1 MDNLVRL
8 FNNFSDV
15 MRIFHD
21 TKPQDFYREIK
32 DTLNTKNII
41 IYIMMLGTFG
51 VLSTEM
57 GVVGIL
63 PQIAEYFNVNIT
75 QAGLFVSLFALT
87 IAICGIFMPLVFS
100 KFDRKKSFILVLA
113 IFTIFSTIGAFVTDF
128 NIALICRIIPAIFH
142 PIYCGL
148 ALTVAAEI
156 VEPEKAQD
164 AVSKVIMGVSAGMI
178 IGVPITTFV
187 ATNFGYQYA
196 MIWFSI
202 VTFIALIATIIFF
215 PSLPGKEQSYGGQ
228 VSVAKTGIFIISTL
242 GVIFLN
248 AGMYTSYSYISE
260 FLNAITN
267 IFGSELSL
275 VLFIYGIASIAGNW
289 IGAKLLNS
297 NVNRT
302 VLSFPIIFSI
312 LLLGVFTFGFMKI
325 PTIILIALWGL
336 LAGIGNDISQYW
348 MVSAAPEA
356 PEFANGIF
364 LSMGNVGVT
373 IGTTI
378 AGAVV
383 LSMGVQYVML
393 AAIAV
398 LIIDLILLFIRT
410 NRYATEA

>member
-1 MDNLVRL
+1 MKN
-8 FNNFSDV
+8 
-15 MRIFHD
+15 
-21 TKPQDFYREIK
+21 E
-32 DTLNTKNII
+32 NII
-41 IYIMMLGTFG
+41 LYIMMLGTFG

-178 IGVPITTFV
+178 VGVPITTFV

-196 MIWFSI
+196 MMWFSI
-202 VTFIALIATIIFF
+202 VTLIALIATIIFF

-228 VSVAKTGIFIISTL
+228 VSVAKTEIFIISTL

-267 IFGSELSL
+267 IFGSELSI

-297 NVNRT
+297 NTNKT

-312 LLLGVFTFGFMKI
+312 LLLGVFTFGSMKI
-325 PTIILIALWGL
+325 PTIILMALWGL
-336 LAGIGNDISQYW
+336 LAGIGNDIAQYW
-348 MVSAAPEA
+348 MVSAAPQA

-398 LIIDLILLFIRT
+398 LILDLILLFIRT
-410 NRYATEA
+410 NRYTTEA

>member
-1 MDNLVRL
+1 MMKNENL
-8 FNNFSDV
+8 
-15 MRIFHD
+15 
-21 TKPQDFYREIK
+21 
-32 DTLNTKNII
+32 I

-100 KFDRKKSFILVLA
+100 KFDRKKSFILVLT

-156 VEPEKAQD
+156 VEHEKAHD

-196 MIWFSI
+196 MMWFSL
-202 VTFIALIATIIFF
+202 VTLIALIATIIFF

-267 IFGSELSL
+267 IFGSELSI

-297 NVNRT
+297 NTNKT

-312 LLLGVFTFGFMKI
+312 LLLGVFTFGSMKI
-325 PTIILIALWGL
+325 PTIILMALWGL
-336 LAGIGNDISQYW
+336 LAGIGNDIAQYW
-348 MVSAAPEA
+348 MVSAAPQA

-398 LIIDLILLFIRT
+398 LILDLILLFIRT
-410 NRYATEA
+410 NRYTTEA

>member
-1 MDNLVRL
+1 MMKNENL
-8 FNNFSDV
+8 
-15 MRIFHD
+15 
-21 TKPQDFYREIK
+21 
-32 DTLNTKNII
+32 I

>member
-1 MDNLVRL
+1 MKVWWVL
-8 FNNFSDV
+8 
-15 MRIFHD
+15 M
-21 TKPQDFYREIK
+21 KKE
-32 DTLNTKNII
+32 NII
-41 IYIMMLGTFG
+41 IYTMMLGTFG

-63 PQIAEYFNVNIT
+63 PQISQYFNVDIT

-87 IAICGIFMPLVFS
+87 IAICGIFMPLIFS

-113 IFTIFSTIGAFVTDF
+113 IFTIFSTVGAFVTDF
-128 NIALICRIIPAIFH
+128 NIALICRIIPAVFH

-178 IGVPITTFV
+178 VGVPITTFV
-187 ATNFGYQYA
+187 ASNFGYQYA
-196 MIWFSI
+196 MMWFSL
-202 VTFIALIATIIFF
+202 VTFIALVATIIFF
-215 PSLPGKEQSYGGQ
+215 PKLPGKEQSYGGQ
-228 VSVAKTGIFIISTL
+228 ISVAKTAVFIISVL

-260 FLNAITN
+260 FLNSITN
-267 IFGSELSL
+267 IFGTELSI
-275 VLFIYGIASIAGNW
+275 VLFIYGVASIFGNW
-289 IGAKLLNS
+289 LGAKLLNK
-297 NVNRT
+297 NTNTT
-302 VLSFPIIFSI
+302 VLTFPIIFSFI
-312 LLLGVFTFGFMKI
+312 LIGMFIFGSIKI
-325 PTIILIALWGL
+325 PTVILMALWGL
-336 LAGIGNDISQYW
+336 FAGIGNDIAQYW

-398 LIIDLILLFIRT
+398 LIIDLILLYIRT
-410 NRYATEA
+410 KKYTVRR

>member
-1 MDNLVRL
+1 MKNENL
-8 FNNFSDV
+8 
-15 MRIFHD
+15 
-21 TKPQDFYREIK
+21 
-32 DTLNTKNII
+32 I

-178 IGVPITTFV
+178 VGVPITTFV

-215 PSLPGKEQSYGGQ
+215 PSLPGKEQTYGDQ

-325 PTIILIALWGL
+325 PTIILIAVWGL
-336 LAGIGNDISQYW
+336 LAGIGNDIAQYW
-348 MVSAAPEA
+348 MVSAAPQA

-398 LIIDLILLFIRT
+398 LILDLILLFIRT
-410 NRYATEA
+410 NRYTTEA

>member
-1 MDNLVRL
+1 MKN
-8 FNNFSDV
+8 
-15 MRIFHD
+15 
-21 TKPQDFYREIK
+21 E
-32 DTLNTKNII
+32 NII

-178 IGVPITTFV
+178 VGVPITTFV

-196 MIWFSI
+196 MMWFSI

-275 VLFIYGIASIAGNW
+275 VLFIYGITSIAGNW

-325 PTIILIALWGL
+325 PTIILIAVWGL

-398 LIIDLILLFIRT
+398 LILDLILLFIRT
-410 NRYATEA
+410 NRYTTEA

>member
-1 MDNLVRL
+1 MMKNENL
-8 FNNFSDV
+8 
-15 MRIFHD
+15 
-21 TKPQDFYREIK
+21 
-32 DTLNTKNII
+32 I

-100 KFDRKKSFILVLA
+100 KFDRKKSFILVLT

-178 IGVPITTFV
+178 VGVPITTFV

-215 PSLPGKEQSYGGQ
+215 PSLPGKEQTYGDQ

-325 PTIILIALWGL
+325 PTIILIAVWGL

-348 MVSAAPEA
+348 MVSAAPQA

-398 LIIDLILLFIRT
+398 LILDLILLFIRT
-410 NRYATEA
+410 NRYTTEA

>member
-1 MDNLVRL
+1 MMKNENL
-8 FNNFSDV
+8 
-15 MRIFHD
+15 
-21 TKPQDFYREIK
+21 
-32 DTLNTKNII
+32 I

-178 IGVPITTFV
+178 VGVPITTFV

-215 PSLPGKEQSYGGQ
+215 PSLPGKEQTYGDQ

-325 PTIILIALWGL
+325 PTIILIAVWGL
-336 LAGIGNDISQYW
+336 LAGIGNDIAQYW
-348 MVSAAPEA
+348 MVSAAPQA

-398 LIIDLILLFIRT
+398 LILDLILLFIRT
-410 NRYATEA
+410 NRYTTEA

>member
-1 MDNLVRL
+1 MKHEKL
-8 FNNFSDV
+8 
-15 MRIFHD
+15 
-21 TKPQDFYREIK
+21 
-32 DTLNTKNII
+32 I

-63 PQIAEYFNVNIT
+63 PQIAEYFNVDIT

-87 IAICGIFMPLVFS
+87 IAICGIFMPLIFS

-113 IFTIFSTIGAFVTDF
+113 VFTIFSAIGAFVTDF
-128 NIALICRIIPAIFH
+128 STALICRIIPAVFH

-156 VEPEKAQD
+156 VEPEKAHD

-187 ATNFGYQYA
+187 ATNLGYQYS
-196 MIWFSI
+196 MLWFSA
-202 VTFIALIATIIFF
+202 VTFIALIATVIFF
-215 PSLPGKEQSYGGQ
+215 PSLPGKEQSYGNQ
-228 VSVAKTGIFIISTL
+228 VKVATTGVFIISVL

-248 AGMYTSYSYISE
+248 GGMYTSYSYISE
-260 FLNAITN
+260 FLNSITN
-267 IFGSELSL
+267 IFGTELSII
-275 VLFIYGIASIAGNW
+275 LFIYGVASIVGNW
-289 IGAKLLNS
+289 LGAKLLNS
-297 NVNRT
+297 QTNRT
-302 VLSFPIIFSI
+302 VLIFPIIFSV
-312 LLLGVFTFGFMKI
+312 LMLGMFALGGSKIAVIISMVF
-325 PTIILIALWGL
+325 WGL

-348 MVSAAPEA
+348 MVSAAPDA

-373 IGTTI
+373 LGTTV

-383 LSMGVQYVML
+383 AGMGIQYVML

-398 LIIDLILLFIRT
+398 MLVDLILLFTRT
-410 NRYATEA
+410 NKYAVKG

>member
-1 MDNLVRL
+1 
-8 FNNFSDV
+8 
-15 MRIFHD
+15 
-21 TKPQDFYREIK
+21 
-32 DTLNTKNII
+32 
-41 IYIMMLGTFG
+41 MMFGTFG

-63 PQIAEYFNVNIT
+63 PQIAQYFNVDIT

-113 IFTIFSTIGAFVTDF
+113 IFTLFSTIGAFVTDF

-187 ATNFGYQYA
+187 ASNFGYQYA
-196 MIWFSI
+196 MMWFSA
-202 VTFIALIATIIFF
+202 VTFIALVATIIFF
-215 PSLPGKEQSYGGQ
+215 PKLPGKEQSYGGQ
-228 VSVAKTGIFIISTL
+228 ISVAKTGIFIISIL

-260 FLNAITN
+260 FLNSITQ
-267 IFGSELSL
+267 IFGTELSI
-275 VLFIYGIASIAGNW
+275 VLFIYGVASIVGNW
-289 IGAKLLNS
+289 LGAKLLNR
-297 NVNRT
+297 NTNTT
-302 VLSFPIIFSI
+302 VLTFPIIFSI
-312 LLLGVFTFGFMKI
+312 IMVGMFCFGLVKI
-325 PTIILIALWGL
+325 PTIILMALWGL

-398 LIIDLILLFIRT
+398 LILDLILLYIRT
-410 NRYATEA
+410 KKYAVRG

>member
-1 MDNLVRL
+1 MKNENL
-8 FNNFSDV
+8 
-15 MRIFHD
+15 
-21 TKPQDFYREIK
+21 
-32 DTLNTKNII
+32 I

-63 PQIAEYFNVNIT
+63 PQIAQYFNVDIT

-100 KFDRKKSFILVLA
+100 KFDRKKSFLLVLA
-113 IFTIFSTIGAFVTDF
+113 VFTIFSTVGAFVADF

-178 IGVPITTFV
+178 VGVPITTFV
-187 ATNFGYQYA
+187 ASNFGYQFS
-196 MIWFSI
+196 MLWFSL
-202 VTFIALIATIIFF
+202 VTFIALVATVIFF

-228 VSVAKTGIFIISTL
+228 VKVATTGVFIVSVL

-248 AGMYTSYSYISE
+248 GGMYTAYSYISE
-260 FLNAITN
+260 FLNALTN
-267 IFGSELSL
+267 IFGTELSI
-275 VLFIYGIASIAGNW
+275 VLFIYGVASIVGNW
-289 IGAKLLNS
+289 LGAKLLNTKTKL
-297 NVNRT
+297 T
-302 VLSFPIIFSI
+302 VLTFPVIFS
-312 LLLGVFTFGFMKI
+312 LLMVAIFVVSGLKI
-325 PTIILIALWGL
+325 PVIALMIVWGL

-373 IGTTI
+373 LGTTI

-383 LSMGVQYVML
+383 LGMGVQYVML
-393 AAIAV
+393 AAIVVMIVDLA
-398 LIIDLILLFIRT
+398 LIFLRT
-410 NRYATEA
+410 NRYSI

>member
-1 MDNLVRL
+1 MMKNENL
-8 FNNFSDV
+8 
-15 MRIFHD
+15 
-21 TKPQDFYREIK
+21 
-32 DTLNTKNII
+32 I

-178 IGVPITTFV
+178 VGVPITTFV

-196 MIWFSI
+196 MMWFSI

-267 IFGSELSL
+267 IFGSELSI

-297 NVNRT
+297 NTNKT

-312 LLLGVFTFGFMKI
+312 LLLGVFTFGSMKI
-325 PTIILIALWGL
+325 PTIILTALWGL

-398 LIIDLILLFIRT
+398 LILDLILLFIRT
-410 NRYATEA
+410 NRYTTEA

>member
-1 MDNLVRL
+1 MKN
-8 FNNFSDV
+8 
-15 MRIFHD
+15 
-21 TKPQDFYREIK
+21 E
-32 DTLNTKNII
+32 NII

-178 IGVPITTFV
+178 VGVPITTFV

-196 MIWFSI
+196 MMWFSI

-267 IFGSELSL
+267 IFGSELSI

-297 NVNRT
+297 NTNKT

-312 LLLGVFTFGFMKI
+312 LLLGVFTFGSMKI
-325 PTIILIALWGL
+325 PTIILTALWGL

-398 LIIDLILLFIRT
+398 LILDLILLFIRT
-410 NRYATEA
+410 NRYTTEA

>member
-1 MDNLVRL
+1 MKVYGINMKNENL
-8 FNNFSDV
+8 
-15 MRIFHD
+15 
-21 TKPQDFYREIK
+21 
-32 DTLNTKNII
+32 I
-41 IYIMMLGTFG
+41 IYIMMFGTFG

-63 PQIAEYFNVNIT
+63 PQIAQYFNVDIT

-100 KFDRKKSFILVLA
+100 KFDRKKSFILVLGV
-113 IFTIFSTIGAFVTDF
+113 FTIFSTIGAFVSDF

-156 VEPEKAQD
+156 VDPEKAQD

-178 IGVPITTFV
+178 VGVPITTFV
-187 ATNFGYQYA
+187 ATNFGYQFS
-196 MIWFSI
+196 MLWFSL
-202 VTFIALIATIIFF
+202 VTFLALIATIIFF
-215 PSLPGKEQSYGGQ
+215 PSLPGKEQSYGNQ
-228 VSVAKTGIFIISTL
+228 IKVATTGIFIISVL

-248 AGMYTSYSYISE
+248 GGMYASYSYISE
-260 FLNAITN
+260 FLNSLTN
-267 IFGSELSL
+267 IFGTELSI
-275 VLFIYGIASIAGNW
+275 VLFIYGVASIVGNW
-289 IGAKLLNS
+289 LGAKLLNS
-297 NVNRT
+297 QTNKT

-312 LLLGVFTFGFMKI
+312 LMVGIFIFGGAKI
-325 PTIILIALWGL
+325 PMIIFMIFWGL

-348 MVSAAPEA
+348 MVSAAPDA

-373 IGTTI
+373 LGTTI

-383 LSMGVQYVML
+383 AGMGVQYVMI
-393 AAIAV
+393 AAV
-398 LIIDLILLFIRT
+398 LVMIIDLILLSIRT
-410 NRYATEA
+410 YKYPTEA

>member
-1 MDNLVRL
+1 MMKNENL
-8 FNNFSDV
+8 
-15 MRIFHD
+15 
-21 TKPQDFYREIK
+21 
-32 DTLNTKNII
+32 I

-275 VLFIYGIASIAGNW
+275 VLFIYGITSIAGNW

-325 PTIILIALWGL
+325 PTIILIAVWGL
-336 LAGIGNDISQYW
+336 LAGIGNDIAQYW

-398 LIIDLILLFIRT
+398 LILDLILLFIRT
-410 NRYATEA
+410 NRYTTEA

>member
-1 MDNLVRL
+1 MKN
-8 FNNFSDV
+8 
-15 MRIFHD
+15 
-21 TKPQDFYREIK
+21 E
-32 DTLNTKNII
+32 NII

-275 VLFIYGIASIAGNW
+275 VLFIYGITSIAGNW

-325 PTIILIALWGL
+325 PTIILIAVWGL

-398 LIIDLILLFIRT
+398 LILDLILLFIRT
-410 NRYATEA
+410 NRYTTEA

>member
-1 MDNLVRL
+1 M
-8 FNNFSDV
+8 
-15 MRIFHD
+15 
-21 TKPQDFYREIK
+21 KKQ
-32 DTLNTKNII
+32 NII
-41 IYIMMLGTFG
+41 IYTMMLGTFG

-63 PQIAEYFNVNIT
+63 PQIAQYFNVDIT

-113 IFTIFSTIGAFVTDF
+113 IFTLFSTIGAFVTDF

-178 IGVPITTFV
+178 VGVPITTFV
-187 ATNFGYQYA
+187 ASNFGYQYA
-196 MIWFSI
+196 MMWFSA
-202 VTFIALIATIIFF
+202 VTFIALVATIIFF
-215 PSLPGKEQSYGGQ
+215 PKLPGKEQSYGGQ
-228 VSVAKTGIFIISTL
+228 ISVAKTGIFIISIL

-260 FLNAITN
+260 FLNSITH
-267 IFGSELSL
+267 IFGTELSI
-275 VLFIYGIASIAGNW
+275 VLFIYGVASIVGNW
-289 IGAKLLNS
+289 LGAKLLNR
-297 NVNRT
+297 NTNTT
-302 VLSFPIIFSI
+302 VLTFPIIFSI
-312 LLLGVFTFGFMKI
+312 ILVGMFCLGPVKI
-325 PTIILIALWGL
+325 PTIILMALWGL
-336 LAGIGNDISQYW
+336 LAGIGNDIAQYW

-398 LIIDLILLFIRT
+398 LILDLILLYIRT
-410 NRYATEA
+410 KKYAVRR

>member
-1 MDNLVRL
+1 MKNENL
-8 FNNFSDV
+8 
-15 MRIFHD
+15 
-21 TKPQDFYREIK
+21 
-32 DTLNTKNII
+32 I

-178 IGVPITTFV
+178 VGVPITTFV

-196 MIWFSI
+196 MMWFSI
-202 VTFIALIATIIFF
+202 VTLIALIATIIFF

-267 IFGSELSL
+267 IFGSELSI

-297 NVNRT
+297 NTNKT

-312 LLLGVFTFGFMKI
+312 LLLGVFTFGSMKI
-325 PTIILIALWGL
+325 PTIILMALWGL
-336 LAGIGNDISQYW
+336 LAGIGNDIAQYW
-348 MVSAAPEA
+348 MVSAAPQA

-398 LIIDLILLFIRT
+398 LILDLILLFIRT
-410 NRYATEA
+410 NRYTAEA

>member
-1 MDNLVRL
+1 MMKNENL
-8 FNNFSDV
+8 
-15 MRIFHD
+15 
-21 TKPQDFYREIK
+21 
-32 DTLNTKNII
+32 I

-178 IGVPITTFV
+178 VGVPITTFV

-215 PSLPGKEQSYGGQ
+215 PSLPGKEQTYGDQ

-325 PTIILIALWGL
+325 PTIILIAVWGL

-356 PEFANGIF
+356 QEFANGIF
-364 LSMGNVGVT
+364 LSMGSVGVT

>member
-1 MDNLVRL
+1 MKNENL
-8 FNNFSDV
+8 
-15 MRIFHD
+15 
-21 TKPQDFYREIK
+21 
-32 DTLNTKNII
+32 I

-63 PQIAEYFNVNIT
+63 PQIAQYFNVDIT

-113 IFTIFSTIGAFVTDF
+113 VFTIFSTIGAFVTDF
-128 NIALICRIIPAIFH
+128 NIALICRVIPAVFH

-178 IGVPITTFV
+178 VGVPITTFV
-187 ATNFGYQYA
+187 ATNFGYQFS
-196 MIWFSI
+196 MLWFSL
-202 VTFIALIATIIFF
+202 VTLIALIATIIFF
-215 PSLPGKEQSYGGQ
+215 PSLPGKEQSYGNQ
-228 VSVAKTGIFIISTL
+228 VKVATTGVFIISVL

-248 AGMYTSYSYISE
+248 GGMYTAYSYISE
-260 FLNAITN
+260 FLNTLTN
-267 IFGSELSL
+267 ILGTELSI
-275 VLFIYGIASIAGNW
+275 VLFIYGVASIVGNW
-289 IGAKLLNS
+289 LGAKLLNS
-297 NVNRT
+297 RTKTT
-302 VLSFPIIFSI
+302 VLAFPIIFSI
-312 LLLGVFTFGFMKI
+312 LMVAMFTSSGVKI
-325 PTIILIALWGL
+325 PVIIFWGL
-336 LAGIGNDISQYW
+336 LAGIGNDISQYI
-348 MVSAAPEA
+348 MVSAAPDA

-373 IGTTI
+373 LGTTI

-383 LSMGVQYVML
+383 VGMGVQYVMI

-398 LIIDLILLFIRT
+398 MIIDLILLFTRT
-410 NRYATEA
+410 AKYKIEA

>member
-1 MDNLVRL
+1 MKN
-8 FNNFSDV
+8 
-15 MRIFHD
+15 
-21 TKPQDFYREIK
+21 E
-32 DTLNTKNII
+32 NII

-178 IGVPITTFV
+178 VGVPITTFV

-215 PSLPGKEQSYGGQ
+215 PSLPGKEQTYGDQ

-267 IFGSELSL
+267 IFGSELSI

-297 NVNRT
+297 NTNKT

-312 LLLGVFTFGFMKI
+312 LLLGVFTFGSMKI
-325 PTIILIALWGL
+325 PTIILMALWGL
-336 LAGIGNDISQYW
+336 LAGIGNDIAQYW
-348 MVSAAPEA
+348 MVSAAPQA

-398 LIIDLILLFIRT
+398 LILDLILLFIRT
-410 NRYATEA
+410 NRYTTEA

>member
-1 MDNLVRL
+1 MMKNENL
-8 FNNFSDV
+8 
-15 MRIFHD
+15 
-21 TKPQDFYREIK
+21 
-32 DTLNTKNII
+32 I

-164 AVSKVIMGVSAGMI
+164 TVSKVIMGVSAGMI

-215 PSLPGKEQSYGGQ
+215 PSLPGKEQTYGDQ

-325 PTIILIALWGL
+325 PTIILIAVWGL
-336 LAGIGNDISQYW
+336 LAGIGNDIAQYW

-364 LSMGNVGVT
+364 LSMGNLGVT

>member
-1 MDNLVRL
+1 MKELFYESVWRL
-8 FNNFSDV
+8 N
-15 MRIFHD
+15 MKHE
-21 TKPQDFYREIK
+21 K
-32 DTLNTKNII
+32 LI

-63 PQIAEYFNVNIT
+63 PQIAQYFNVDIT

-100 KFDRKKSFILVLA
+100 RFDRKKSFILVLA
-113 IFTIFSTIGAFVTDF
+113 IFTIFSTVGAFVTDF

-156 VEPEKAQD
+156 VEPEKAQN

-178 IGVPITTFV
+178 VGVPITTFV
-187 ATNFGYQYA
+187 ATNFGYQA
-196 MIWFSI
+196 SMLWFSL

-215 PSLPGKEQSYGGQ
+215 PSLPGKEQSYGNQ
-228 VSVAKTGIFIISTL
+228 VKVATTGVFIISIL

-248 AGMYTSYSYISE
+248 GGMYTGYAYISE
-260 FLNAITN
+260 FLNTITN
-267 IFGSELSL
+267 IFGTELSI
-275 VLFIYGIASIAGNW
+275 VLFIYGIASIIGNW
-289 IGAKLLNS
+289 VGAKLLTN
-297 NVNRT
+297 NTKRT
-302 VLSFPIIFSI
+302 VLIFPIAFSI
-312 LLLGVFTFGFMKI
+312 LMVGMFVFGGSKMPI
-325 PTIILIALWGL
+325 IILMFLWGII
-336 LAGIGNDISQYW
+336 AGIGNDIAQYW

-373 IGTTI
+373 LGTTI

-383 LSMGVQYVML
+383 AGMGVQYVMI

-398 LIIDLILLFIRT
+398 MVIDLIFLFTRT
-410 NRYATEA
+410 TKYHIEG

>member
-1 MDNLVRL
+1 MMKNENL
-8 FNNFSDV
+8 
-15 MRIFHD
+15 
-21 TKPQDFYREIK
+21 
-32 DTLNTKNII
+32 I

-100 KFDRKKSFILVLA
+100 KFDRKKSFILVLT

-267 IFGSELSL
+267 IFRSELSI

-297 NVNRT
+297 NTNKT

-312 LLLGVFTFGFMKI
+312 LLLGVFTFGSMKI
-325 PTIILIALWGL
+325 PTIILMALWGL
-336 LAGIGNDISQYW
+336 LAGIGNDIAQYW
-348 MVSAAPEA
+348 MVSAAPQA

-398 LIIDLILLFIRT
+398 LILDLILLFIRT
-410 NRYATEA
+410 NRYTTEA

>member
-1 MDNLVRL
+1 MKN
-8 FNNFSDV
+8 
-15 MRIFHD
+15 
-21 TKPQDFYREIK
+21 E
-32 DTLNTKNII
+32 NII

-178 IGVPITTFV
+178 VGVPITTFV

-196 MIWFSI
+196 MMWFSI

-267 IFGSELSL
+267 IFGSELSI

-297 NVNRT
+297 NTNKT

-312 LLLGVFTFGFMKI
+312 LLLGVFTFGSMKI
-325 PTIILIALWGL
+325 PTIILMALWGL
-336 LAGIGNDISQYW
+336 LAGIGNDIAQYW
-348 MVSAAPEA
+348 MVSAAPQA

-398 LIIDLILLFIRT
+398 LILDLILLFIRT
-410 NRYATEA
+410 NRYTTEA

>member
-1 MDNLVRL
+1 MA
-8 FNNFSDV
+8 
-15 MRIFHD
+15 
-21 TKPQDFYREIK
+21 
-32 DTLNTKNII
+32 DTL
-41 IYIMMLGTFG
+41 
-51 VLSTEM
+51 
-57 GVVGIL
+57 
-63 PQIAEYFNVNIT
+63 
-75 QAGLFVSLFALT
+75 
-87 IAICGIFMPLVFS
+87 
-100 KFDRKKSFILVLA
+100 DRKKSFILVLA

-178 IGVPITTFV
+178 VGVPITTFV

-196 MIWFSI
+196 MMWFSI
-202 VTFIALIATIIFF
+202 VTLIALIATIIFF

-267 IFGSELSL
+267 IFGSELSI

-297 NVNRT
+297 NTNKT

-312 LLLGVFTFGFMKI
+312 LLLGVFTFGSMKI
-325 PTIILIALWGL
+325 PTIILMALWGL
-336 LAGIGNDISQYW
+336 LAGIGNDIAQYW
-348 MVSAAPEA
+348 MEY
-356 PEFANGIF
+356 F
-364 LSMGNVGVT
+364 
-373 IGTTI
+373 
-378 AGAVV
+378 
-383 LSMGVQYVML
+383 
-393 AAIAV
+393 
-398 LIIDLILLFIRT
+398 
-410 NRYATEA
+410 